1 MDKLENVTQIDY
13 VVLILTFFS
22 ILFGLKEIIEIL
34 SYFKKK
40 FRISTGRDDDKN
52 TLEERISKLE
62 RHDNWQYQ
70 EIVKISQ
77 GVNKIQKSLL
87 EKDIQDIRRTILD
100 FCSSLSSGQ
109 NPNQEAFEFIFKLYE
124 KYENILKINGLENGQ
139 ITASMEVIEDVYK
152 EKLKNGF

>member
-13 VVLILTFFS
+13 VVLLLTFFA
-22 ILFGLKEIIEIL
+22 ILFALKEIIEIL

-40 FRISTGRDDDKN
+40 FRISTGHEDDRN

-87 EKDIQDIRRTILD
+87 EKDIQDIRKTILD

-109 NPNQEAFEFIFKLYE
+109 NPNQEAFEFIFKSYE
-124 KYENILKINGLENGQ
+124 KYENILKSNGLENGQ

>member
-1 MDKLENVTQIDY
+1 MDELENVAQIDY
-13 VVLILTFFS
+13 VVVLLTFFS
-22 ILFGLKEIIEIL
+22 ILFALKEIIEIL

-87 EKDIQDIRRTILD
+87 EKEIQDIRKSILD

-109 NPNQEAFEFIFKLYE
+109 NPNQEAFEFVFKLYE
-124 KYENILKINGLENGQ
+124 KYEDILKSNGLENGQ
-139 ITASMEVIEDVYK
+139 ISASMEVIMDVYK